1 MGERSNHHYQF
12 QSKFIN
18 PFKNSYRGNNNH
30 SGSSY
35 VRGSSVMLKIQAI
48 RKDALLEGSSSP
60 GIIRHLA
67 FKGEDVQVIR
77 SCIDPGK
84 VSGWHHH
91 GDFHVY
97 GYVVSGTIRLE
108 SGADVITIS
117 PGDFFLVP
125 PHTVHRE
132 VNPSLTERVRSYFSS
147 KGLDRWPSM

>member
-1 MGERSNHHYQF
+1 
-12 QSKFIN
+12 
-18 PFKNSYRGNNNH
+18 
-30 SGSSY
+30 
-35 VRGSSVMLKIQAI
+35 MLKIQAI
-48 RKDALLEGSSSP
+48 RKDALSEGSSSP

-67 FKGEDVQVIR
+67 FKGEDVQVVR

-125 PHTVHRE
+125 PNTVHRE
-132 VNPSLTERVRSYFSS
+132 VNPSPTERGEVILFLQ
-147 KGLDRWPSM
+147 GTGPMAINVEGPEP